1 VLGVWEMSKLDDIVG
16 AYMVDVDLHGFIAEE
31 EVPPCKREIK
41 TLILE
46 LVGEDEPIVDRA
58 SKYDT
63 AYKDGR
69 NNLRA
74 ELRIKVNAL

>member
-1 VLGVWEMSKLDDIVG
+1 MSKLDDIIS

-41 TLILE
+41 ALMLE
-46 LVGEDEPIVDRA
+46 VVGKDEPIINRA
-58 SKYDT
+58 LKSNI
-63 AYKDGR
+63 AYTDGR

-74 ELRIKVNAL
+74 ELRVKITAL

>member
-1 VLGVWEMSKLDDIVG
+1 MSKLDDIIG

-31 EVPPCKREIK
+31 EIPPCKREIK
-41 TLILE
+41 ALMLE
-46 LVGEDEPIVDRA
+46 VLGEDEPIA
-58 SKYDT
+58 GGALKYDT

-74 ELRIKVNAL
+74 ELRAKVIAL